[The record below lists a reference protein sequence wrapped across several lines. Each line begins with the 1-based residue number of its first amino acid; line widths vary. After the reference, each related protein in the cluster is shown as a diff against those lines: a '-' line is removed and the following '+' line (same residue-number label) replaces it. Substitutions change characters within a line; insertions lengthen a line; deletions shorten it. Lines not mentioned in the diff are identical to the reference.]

1 MTLLKLRGTQY
12 SETLEVGS
20 IMIPGLAKSMDSC
33 IYILCLGAL
42 ERMTA
47 PETDLRELNEATFC
61 VSPLFKVWIAKSPKM
76 FKQIL
81 VDLFM
86 ITRNNH

>member
-20 IMIPGLAKSMDSC
+20 IMFPGLAKSMDSC

-42 ERMTA
+42 GRMTA
-47 PETDLRELNEATFC
+47 PETDLRELLEINLGL
-61 VSPLFKVWIAKSPKM
+61 SFKVEFGKDQLHLK
-76 FKQIL
+76 
-81 VDLFM
+81 VYRHLF
-86 ITRNNH
+86 TT